1 MIKLE
6 TMEQKLMRTLSVE
19 LLHEAQKSYERFEEA
34 IKKDDLRSMTYEAGM
49 HKGFL
54 DALHIIEK
62 GFAKYEE
69 EKGESI

>member
-19 LLHEAQKSYERFEEA
+19 LLREAQKSYKRFEDA
-34 IKKDDLRSMTYEAGM
+34 LKKDDLRAMRYEAGM

-54 DALHIIEK
+54 EALHIIEN

>member
-19 LLHEAQKSYERFEEA
+19 LLREARKSFERFDEA
-34 IKKDDLRSMTYEAGM
+34 HKKNDLAAMQYESGM
-49 HKGFL
+49 HRGFL
-54 DALHIIEK
+54 EALDIIEK
-62 GFAKYEE
+62 KFSKYEE

>member
-1 MIKLE
+1 MNKLE
-6 TMEQKLMRTLSVE
+6 TMEQKLMRTLSNE
-19 LLHEAQKSYERFEEA
+19 LQLEAQKSFNRFIEA
-34 IKKDDLRSMTYEAGM
+34 LEKDDLRAVRYESGM
-49 HKGFL
+49 HRGFI